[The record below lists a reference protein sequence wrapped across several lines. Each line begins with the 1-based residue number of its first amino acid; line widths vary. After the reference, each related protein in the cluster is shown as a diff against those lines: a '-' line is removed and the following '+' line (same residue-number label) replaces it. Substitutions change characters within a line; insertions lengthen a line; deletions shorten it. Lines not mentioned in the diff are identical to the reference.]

1 MTGSL
6 SMAFLVLLETLSPVE
21 RAVFMLREV
30 FGYGYPEVAAFVGRP
45 EANRR
50 RIRSRAR
57 QRMTASESGSDHSPA
72 RQSEAA
78 ELAGRF
84 VEAAVGGDIESLMA
98 LPAPEVLIVAD
109 GGVARPGCWR
119 PRRPAVPGWHPMW

>member
-57 QRMTASESGSDHSPA
+57 QRMTASESRFGSFTGPS
-72 RQSEAA
+72 
-78 ELAGRF
+78 
-84 VEAAVGGDIESLMA
+84 VGGRRVGRA
-98 LPAPEVLIVAD
+98 L
-109 GGVARPGCWR
+109 
-119 PRRPAVPGWHPMW
+119 RRGRRRR